1 MGETSKTEEVL
12 LEVIKEQKQLI
23 QDQKGLIDWLTGI
36 YVTINVFNIFEQ
48 IYLNKKM
55 LVMLLINSIKND
67 TDVSTI
73 TV

>member
-48 IYLNKKM
+48 IYLNKKNACN
-55 LVMLLINSIKND
+55 VAN
-67 TDVSTI
+67 
-73 TV
+73 